1 MKVLVINGPNLNMLG
16 TREEDYYGVLTLDEI
31 NKLIL
36 EKAKTMKID
45 IDFFQSNEE
54 GKIVSKIQ
62 ECSEEDRF
70 ICLLYTSDAADE

>member
-1 MKVLVINGPNLNMLG
+1 MRVLVINGPNLNMLG
-16 TREEDYYGVLTLDEI
+16 KREEDIYGSLTLEQI

-36 EKAKTMKID
+36 SKANDLGID

-62 ECSEEDRF
+62 ECSNQ
-70 ICLLYTSDAADE
+70 